1 VKRVLCTA
9 ALLIGL
15 GVWSFAQGED
25 PDSMFEEPVMKEA
38 QPAATPET
46 APEQALLISPKVEWG
61 GTFKT
66 ETLAEWGWDGYPRT
80 TDTLGAESAALE
92 AQIAAD
98 LFFDARPAADFRVFG
113 KGKASYDYRPA
124 TGTFTWDTR
133 IFELFSDF
141 NWTDRLFFRVG
152 KHTIRWGVGYF
163 FSPADVLNL
172 VPIDPA
178 DPTADRDGPVSLK
191 THVPFGHNNAYLYL
205 VANDI
210 RRPDQLAV
218 APKLELVLGGWELG
232 LGGFYQKD
240 LAPKAMLT
248 LTGPLAKLDLF
259 GEAVLQYGSDRAYIR
274 AGAPYEIYTIDE
286 EPVFSATIG
295 ARYLGADRKLA
306 FSAQYFFNGTGYES
320 FSPTLAAVAALAVTA
335 GDLKAADLLSRG
347 RHYLAASASW
357 SEMGG
362 SDFGLALLYLANLE
376 DSSGIVQPSVSWTP
390 VDYAALRLRLGLPYG
405 EAGDEFTPAGT
416 KPSVSLQVIFGN
428 GRF

>member
-1 VKRVLCTA
+1 
-9 ALLIGL
+9 
-15 GVWSFAQGED
+15 
-25 PDSMFEEPVMKEA
+25 
-38 QPAATPET
+38 
-46 APEQALLISPKVEWG
+46 
-61 GTFKT
+61 
-66 ETLAEWGWDGYPRT
+66 
-80 TDTLGAESAALE
+80 
-92 AQIAAD
+92 
-98 LFFDARPAADFRVFG
+98 
-113 KGKASYDYRPA
+113 
-124 TGTFTWDTR
+124 
-133 IFELFSDF
+133 
-141 NWTDRLFFRVG
+141 
-152 KHTIRWGVGYF
+152 
-163 FSPADVLNL
+163 LNL
-172 VPIDPA
+172 VPIDPT

-405 EAGDEFTPAGT
+405 EAGDEFTPAGR